1 MNWIME
7 GHMKRK
13 QTLYLL
19 ALSFGLGATSNILAD
34 GPTFT
39 QIDFPGSA
47 STQVWGI
54 NANGDMVG
62 GYVNADNSTHGFLR
76 TRGDFIS
83 IDFPG
88 AAFTYANAIS
98 PRGDIAGQYA
108 ATKDGSG
115 PNHGFVLNRYGLF
128 STVDFPS
135 AVSNYLS
142 GMNSRGDV
150 VGVYTKSD
158 NLRHN
163 FVMNADAFSPGGQFK
178 ALDDFPGS
186 TQTGAIG
193 MRGDDIV
200 GVYTLDGV
208 NHGFVLADKTYTTI
222 DVPGASYTNTTGINA
237 SGQIVG
243 RYILNGVT
251 HGYLVSGGQISSF
264 DFPDALF
271 TGPTTITATGDI
283 LGRFQDAN
291 KVFHGFLLTGF
302 RPVTACPPA
311 N

>member
-1 MNWIME
+1 
-7 GHMKRK
+7 MKRK
-13 QTLYLL
+13 QTLCLL
-19 ALSFGLGATSNILAD
+19 ALSFALGATSKILAD

-39 QIDFPGSA
+39 QIDFPGAA

-54 NANGDMVG
+54 TANGDMVG

-88 AAFTYANAIS
+88 AAYTYANAIS
-98 PRGDIAGQYA
+98 PGGDIVGQYA
-108 ATKDGSG
+108 ATANGSG
-115 PNHGFVLNRYGLF
+115 PNHGFVLSRYGLF
-128 STVDFPS
+128 STVDFPG

-142 GMNSRGDV
+142 GMNSRSDV
-150 VGVYTKSD
+150 VGVYLNSD

-163 FVMNADAFSPGGQFK
+163 FVMNADPFSPGGKFK
-178 ALDDFPGS
+178 AIDDFPGS

-200 GVYTLDGV
+200 GAYTLNGV
-208 NHGFVLADKTYTTI
+208 THGFVLADGTYTTI
-222 DVPGASYTNTTGINA
+222 DVPGASYTNATGVNA

-243 RYILNGVT
+243 RYTLDGVT
-251 HGYLVSGGQISSF
+251 HGYLLSGGQIASY
-264 DFPDALF
+264 DFPGAIF
-271 TGPTTITATGDI
+271 TGATTITANGDI

-302 RPVTACPPA
+302 RTANPCQPV
-311 N
+311 NQ